1 MSEVKIPDS
10 WRNAMDGLKT
20 AVLSQNE
27 SAIAKINNR
36 LDEIEFGVKKAT
48 QSPAGVKSSE
58 DMDRFREGLKAYA
71 AFGRNMDAE
80 LANYKFSGKSA
91 YDRKGTKSTM
101 VRFDVEA
108 GGALIPP
115 TEYVRELN
123 RQVVEITDILGVANI
138 RRTSLASVTLP
149 KRNTSLEATRRGE
162 TQSSTA
168 SRDGY
173 GQDIITPKGMSAF
186 VEYTFEEWNDNAFDL
201 DSEISMSMIEQF
213 ARRIGRESI
222 SGDGVLEME
231 GMVGR
236 VTNFS
241 PAGLTITAPK
251 LISLKESVK
260 SAYQRNGGWMF
271 SRQTR
276 ALIRALTATT
286 SGLDYLWQPGI
297 AQGTPPLL
305 LGDPVYE
312 SPDLANPANTGA
324 FTDKQVPVLYGDFR
338 RGYTIVEKD
347 NDYIVRDE
355 STGAS
360 EATIKLYHHKFNSG
374 KVTRS
379 EAVAQLEMNN

>member
-48 QSPAGVKSSE
+48 QSPVGVKSSE
-58 DMDRFREGLKAYA
+58 DMDKFREGLKAYA

-222 SGDGVLEME
+222 SGDGVLEWK
-231 GMVGR
+231 
-236 VTNFS
+236 
-241 PAGLTITAPK
+241 AWL
-251 LISLKESVK
+251 
-260 SAYQRNGGWMF
+260 
-271 SRQTR
+271 
-276 ALIRALTATT
+276 
-286 SGLDYLWQPGI
+286 
-297 AQGTPPLL
+297 
-305 LGDPVYE
+305 
-312 SPDLANPANTGA
+312 
-324 FTDKQVPVLYGDFR
+324 
-338 RGYTIVEKD
+338 
-347 NDYIVRDE
+347 
-355 STGAS
+355 
-360 EATIKLYHHKFNSG
+360 
-374 KVTRS
+374 
-379 EAVAQLEMNN
+379 VA

>member
-1 MSEVKIPDS
+1 MSEIQIPDS

-20 AVLSQNE
+20 AVLSQNTD
-27 SAIAKINNR
+27 AIKKVNDR
-36 LDEIEFGVKKAT
+36 LDQIEFGIKKAT
-48 QSPAGVKSSE
+48 QSNAGNKSSE
-58 DMDRFREGLKAYA
+58 DMDRFREGIKAYA
-71 AFGRNMDAE
+71 ALGRDMDAD
-80 LANYKFSGKSA
+80 LAGYKYSGKSA

-123 RQVVEITDILGVANI
+123 RQVVEITPILDVANL

-149 KRNTSLEATRRGE
+149 KRNASLEATRRGE
-162 TQSSTA
+162 TQSSTKT
-168 SRDGY
+168 RDTF

-201 DSEISMSMIEQF
+201 DSEINLSMVEQF

-222 SGDGVLEME
+222 LGNGVLEME

-241 PAGLTITAPK
+241 PAGLSITAPK
-251 LISLKESVK
+251 LISLKESVS
-260 SAYQRNGGWMF
+260 SAYQRNAGWMF

-276 ALIRALTATT
+276 ALIRALTATA

-297 AQGTPPLL
+297 AAGTPPLL

-312 SPDLANPANTGA
+312 APDLANPSTTGA

-379 EAVAQLEMNN
+379 EAIAQLEMNT